1 MEQAPLNREGT
12 PSIQEALSQAEQEHW
27 LERPNAPLAIRLAS
41 FVLDLIFIYLFIHGQ
56 HRLLQA
62 LSIYSATS
70 TQSTLFLLNPF
81 FLGFVDIFVRTSFLF
96 FYLVL
101 TQLIFQDKQ
110 FHGLQLVIVVNRQL
124 LQNLFNQLEYVFLL
138 LQAFNFDVGLNR
150 VDVVPFQEEQVTV
163 NLFAFKYYLSFW
175 QLWFIFKVRIF
186 LKCFI

>member
-70 TQSTLFLLNPF
+70 TQTTLFLLNPF

-96 FYLVL
+96 FYLVFSVSHFGGTL
-101 TQLIFQDKQ
+101 
-110 FHGLQLVIVVNRQL
+110 GN
-124 LQNLFNQLEYVFLL
+124 LL
-138 LQAFNFDVGLNR
+138 LGLR
-150 VDVVPFQEEQVTV
+150 VVDDQSGRKLSLARSTTRLLFGVST
-163 NLFAFKYYLSFW
+163 NLLS
-175 QLWFIFKVRIF
+175 LSVAMSRPDGRTLHDLLSRTIIKKIRGRA
-186 LKCFI
+186 

>member
-81 FLGFVDIFVRTSFLF
+81 SSDSWISLSELASFSFTWF
-96 FYLVL
+96 F
-101 TQLIFQDKQ
+101 Q
-110 FHGLQLVIVVNRQL
+110 
-124 LQNLFNQLEYVFLL
+124 
-138 LQAFNFDVGLNR
+138 
-150 VDVVPFQEEQVTV
+150 
-163 NLFAFKYYLSFW
+163 
-175 QLWFIFKVRIF
+175 
-186 LKCFI
+186 